1 MAKFLRMS
9 EHSVYQVLSDCVT
22 TLISGIDSESTLV
35 KNVSRTCLVVKSL
48 HFQCRGHGFDPWSG
62 KLPPATRVQLEAG
75 KLCVC
80 VCVCVCLAGVIDSLP
95 STG

>member
-35 KNVSRTCLVVKSL
+35 GG
-48 HFQCRGHGFDPWSG
+48 RG
-62 KLPPATRVQLEAG
+62 Q
-75 KLCVC
+75 
-80 VCVCVCLAGVIDSLP
+80 GV
-95 STG
+95 GV